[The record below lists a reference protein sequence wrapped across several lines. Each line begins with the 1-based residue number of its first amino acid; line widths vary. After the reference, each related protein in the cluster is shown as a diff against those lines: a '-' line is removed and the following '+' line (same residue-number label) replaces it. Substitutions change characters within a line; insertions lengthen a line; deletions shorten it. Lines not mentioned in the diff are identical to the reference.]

1 MIQWLQVTS
10 GRGPAECCWVVA
22 QVVQCIVEDAASA
35 GLRAKVLEA
44 EPGDESATLK
54 SALIAV
60 EGDSVVD
67 FLRGWEGVV
76 QWIGTSPFRP
86 HHNRK
91 NWFVGVSGLELPEE
105 SAEWSERDL
114 RIERMRA
121 SGPGG
126 QHVNKTETAVRIT
139 HLPTGLIATAQEER
153 SQHLNRKLAMARLFK
168 LLQEREQNAEDQSRQ
183 ERWLQH
189 NELERGNP
197 IRVYRGKDFRPVPF
211 Q

>member
-1 MIQWLQVTS
+1 MIRWLQVTS

-22 QVVQCIVEDAASA
+22 RVVQRIVEEAVSA
-35 GLRAKVLEA
+35 ELSARVLEA

-67 FLRGWEGVV
+67 FTRRWEGVV
-76 QWIGTSPFRP
+76 QWIGNSPFRP
-86 HHNRK
+86 HHKRK

-105 SAEWSERDL
+105 TAEWSERNL
-114 RIERMRA
+114 KIERMRA

-139 HLPTGLIATAQEER
+139 HLPTGLSASAQEER
-153 SQHLNRKLAMARLFK
+153 SQHLNRKLATARLFR
-168 LLQEREQNAEDQSRQ
+168 LLQEREQSAEEQTRQ

-197 IRVYRGKDFRPVPF
+197 IRVYRGTDFRSVSK
-211 Q
+211 

>member
-1 MIQWLQVTS
+1 MTS

-22 QVVQCIVEDAASA
+22 QVVQCIVEGAASA

-54 SALIAV
+54 SALVAV

-67 FLRGWEGVV
+67 FLR
-76 QWIGTSPFRP
+76 
-86 HHNRK
+86 
-91 NWFVGVSGLELPEE
+91 
-105 SAEWSERDL
+105 
-114 RIERMRA
+114 A

-126 QHVNKTETAVRIT
+126 QHVNRTETAVRIT
-139 HLPTGLIATAQEER
+139 HLPTGLSATAQEER
-153 SQHLNRKLAMARLFK
+153 SKHLNRKLAMARLFK
-168 LLQEREQNAEDQSRQ
+168 ILQQRGQNAEDQSRQ

-197 IRVYRGKDFRPVPF
+197 IHVYRGRDFRSLSK
-211 Q
+211 